1 MKTYTHTHIHTHAHA
16 RARRDGRIDRRTD
29 GIDRGVTWTED
40 LDEAFAISDDDADAD
55 ERERANARE
64 TDDKDAEIISTPTRR
79 AREEESARVTVHAED
94 VPMEEDEARDDEEA
108 RDVAATHP
116 RPISA
121 IAMER
126 PVGKM
131 RALDIEKMVPSAPV
145 EAAASS
151 PPMKKVKRFPPS
163 PTPTP
168 TSTRAT
174 KATSSSVVFKVPRS
188 RVPAEKTIPSK
199 ISSQLSSKGTVQAA
213 PTSGTASTLTAIPT
227 IPTKTTASEEYVE
240 ALDAERPLSPLRD
253 FDLTE
258 DDYEGAFQD
267 TIPSLQED
275 AEATA
280 AEEIESDDELA
291 ARDAAARLTVRL
303 DELKYEAEEMMFTS
317 TELLLR
323 TIQSTNDYFL
333 LFNPKLMLELKGIKE
348 EARRL
353 LSVEGISAAPQA

>member
-1 MKTYTHTHIHTHAHA
+1 M
-16 RARRDGRIDRRTD
+16 
-29 GIDRGVTWTED
+29 
-40 LDEAFAISDDDADAD
+40 
-55 ERERANARE
+55 
-64 TDDKDAEIISTPTRR
+64 
-79 AREEESARVTVHAED
+79 
-94 VPMEEDEARDDEEA
+94 
-108 RDVAATHP
+108 
-116 RPISA
+116 
-121 IAMER
+121 
-126 PVGKM
+126 
-131 RALDIEKMVPSAPV
+131 
-145 EAAASS
+145 
-151 PPMKKVKRFPPS
+151 
-163 PTPTP
+163 
-168 TSTRAT
+168 
-174 KATSSSVVFKVPRS
+174 
-188 RVPAEKTIPSK
+188 PAEKTIPSK